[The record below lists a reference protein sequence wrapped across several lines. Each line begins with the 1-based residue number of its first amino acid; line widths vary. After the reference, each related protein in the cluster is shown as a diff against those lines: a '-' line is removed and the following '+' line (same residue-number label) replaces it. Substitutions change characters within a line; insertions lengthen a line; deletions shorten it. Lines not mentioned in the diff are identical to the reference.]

1 MENDELLNQLYPRV
15 MRSSLVCA
23 LLAPAPWRPSGPG
36 AEVTLYVLRGMRL
49 RRAGGRARPYA
60 RHMIIIARVIQ
71 VLSYLL
77 IADILLRW
85 VQRPSQVPL
94 RWTYE
99 LTEPIY
105 AQLRKVI
112 PPVAGLD
119 LSPLFLIFGLQ
130 GLSWLL
136 WQALG

>member
-1 MENDELLNQLYPRV
+1 M
-15 MRSSLVCA
+15 
-23 LLAPAPWRPSGPG
+23 
-36 AEVTLYVLRGMRL
+36 
-49 RRAGGRARPYA
+49 AGN
-60 RHMIIIARVIQ
+60 
-71 VLSYLL
+71 
-77 IADILLRW
+77 
-85 VQRPSQVPL
+85 

-99 LTEPIY
+99 LTEPVY

-136 WQALG
+136 WQTLG

>member
-1 MENDELLNQLYPRV
+1 
-15 MRSSLVCA
+15 
-23 LLAPAPWRPSGPG
+23 
-36 AEVTLYVLRGMRL
+36 
-49 RRAGGRARPYA
+49 
-60 RHMIIIARVIQ
+60 MIIIARVIQ

>member
-1 MENDELLNQLYPRV
+1 MAGV
-15 MRSSLVCA
+15 
-23 LLAPAPWRPSGPG
+23 APEP
-36 AEVTLYVLRGMRL
+36 M
-49 RRAGGRARPYA
+49 AGN
-60 RHMIIIARVIQ
+60 
-71 VLSYLL
+71 
-77 IADILLRW
+77 
-85 VQRPSQVPL
+85 

-99 LTEPIY
+99 LTEPVY

-136 WQALG
+136 WQTLG